1 MNQNPVDGLPH
12 DIHGLLPYQPTLLDR
27 WPWFLAA
34 GAALMAL
41 ALFWSWW
48 RRQKG
53 KVRPVKQVDPWDALD
68 ERLAALLPSEPF
80 VGRAR
85 ETYFYELSLALR
97 EAIERRTELR
107 ATDMTLGELCEPL
120 RRKLPLPGAEID
132 AVLGFLQRADLVKF
146 AEAEASRDEA
156 LDALQRVR
164 SWTTALRLRP
174 EIAAEA
180 ARAAVQNG
188 AVRPQVVGLPSER
201 AGVGSVPS
209 ATTAPRPGRPLR
221 QGLDDAPERR
231 GPP

>member
-1 MNQNPVDGLPH
+1 VNSSPVDGLPH

-34 GAALMAL
+34 GAALVAL
-41 ALFWSWW
+41 ALLGVWW
-48 RRQKG
+48 RRRKG
-53 KVRPVKQVDPWDALD
+53 KVHPAKQVDPWDALD
-68 ERLAALLPSEPF
+68 ERLLALLPPDPF

-107 ATDMTLGELCEPL
+107 ATDMTSSELREPL
-120 RRKLPLPGAEID
+120 RRKLPLPSAEID
-132 AVLGFLQRADLVKF
+132 SVLAFLQRADLVKF

-156 LDALQRVR
+156 LDAVQRVR
-164 SWTTALRLRP
+164 RWATALRPRP
-174 EIAAEA
+174 EMAAEA
-180 ARAAVQNG
+180 ARAAVQSG
-188 AVRPQVVGLPSER
+188 AVRPQAVGLPSER
-201 AGVGSVPS
+201 AGVGSVSS

-221 QGLDDAPERR
+221 QGPDDAPERR